1 MAKRTPALGFILIT
15 VLLDVIG
22 IGIIIPIFP
31 DLLKEIGGLT
41 TGEAS
46 RVGNLLVTAYALM
59 QFVFAPI
66 LGGISDQYGRRVVLL
81 IALFGFTVDYLFLA
95 FAPTITLFFI
105 GRLFA
110 GICGASFTTA
120 SAYVADVSP
129 PEKRAQ
135 NFGMIG
141 AIFGLGFIIGPLL
154 GGFLGG
160 LDIRLPFYVSAGLTF
175 LNFIYGLF
183 VLPESL
189 PKSKRRS
196 FSWKRAN
203 PIGSL
208 NQLKKNEVILGLASA
223 LFFVYIAA
231 HSVQSNWSYFGA
243 EVFDWGPKEIGF
255 SLMVVGVFVAL
266 VQAVLIRVV
275 TKKVG
280 EVKTIYLGL
289 LFNFL
294 GLILFA
300 ISDQLWM
307 IYSFLVIYV
316 LGGLAGPT
324 LQGIMSSQVK
334 SEEQGELQGGLTS
347 LVSLTSIIG
356 PPLMGTTFFYFT
368 KSDDLY
374 FPGASFALGAIMS
387 LICIVLTYRT
397 LRNYT
402 APKATSNEAAE

>member
-1 MAKRTPALGFILIT
+1 MAKKTPALGFILIT
-15 VLLDVIG
+15 VLIDVIG

-31 DLLKEIGGLT
+31 DLLKEIGDLT

-66 LGGISDQYGRRVVLL
+66 LGGISDQYGRRIVLL
-81 IALFGFTVDYLFLA
+81 IALFGFTIDYLFLA
-95 FAPTITLFFI
+95 FAPTIALFFV

-135 NFGMIG
+135 NFGLIG
-141 AIFGLGFIIGPLL
+141 AIFGLGFIIGPVI

-160 LDIRLPFYVSAGLTF
+160 MDIRLPFYVSAVLTF
-175 LNFIYGLF
+175 LNFLYGLF

-189 PKSKRRS
+189 PKEQRRK
-196 FSWKRAN
+196 FDWKRAN
-203 PIGSL
+203 PVGSL
-208 NQLKKNEVILGLASA
+208 KQLRKSEVVLGLATA

-243 EVFDWGPKEIGF
+243 EVFDWGPKEIGL
-255 SLMVVGVFVAL
+255 SLMVVGVLVAV
-266 VQAVLIRVV
+266 VQAVLIRTT
-275 TKKVG
+275 TKKFG
-280 EVKTIYLGL
+280 QVKTIYIGL
-289 LFNFL
+289 FCNFL
-294 GLILFA
+294 GLILF
-300 ISDQLWM
+300 SVSSEVWM
-307 IYSFLVIYV
+307 IYSFLVVYV

-334 SEEQGELQGGLTS
+334 NEEQGELQGGLTS

-356 PPLMGTTFFYFT
+356 PPIMGYTFFYFT
-368 KSDDLY
+368 KSDELY
-374 FPGASFALGAIMS
+374 FPGASFALGAILS
-387 LICIVLTYRT
+387 LICVILTYRT
-397 LRNYT
+397 LRNYNENQPAEGT
-402 APKATSNEAAE
+402 AG